1 MAYLSGLVQLPCF
14 TAKEDN
20 YSVSLFFR
28 SSMVLI
34 FRLSPPKAS
43 QVSAFKIGSM
53 QRASGQSR
61 PVAIEPHLAHFEYFQ

>member
-20 YSVSLFFR
+20 YSVSLFFVHR
-28 SSMVLI
+28 WCLFFVYHHQ
-34 FRLSPPKAS
+34 RQVK
-43 QVSAFKIGSM
+43 VSAFKISSM

-61 PVAIEPHLAHFEYFQ
+61 PVATEPHLAHFEYFQ